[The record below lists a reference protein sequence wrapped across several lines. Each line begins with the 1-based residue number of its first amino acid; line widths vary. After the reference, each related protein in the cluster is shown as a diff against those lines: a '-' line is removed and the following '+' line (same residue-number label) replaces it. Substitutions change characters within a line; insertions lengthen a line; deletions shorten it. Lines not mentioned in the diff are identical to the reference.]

1 MGAPSKQRT
10 NSKPRSKKN
19 AESMAADQRA
29 ISISEFFTKNRHL
42 LGFDSPAKALLTTI
56 KEAVDNSLDAC
67 EEAGI
72 PPVLFVEIRPDNPVN
87 LGLELADQ
95 DGEGAQKK
103 SNNKTAAS
111 SAAKEDRFKLIIED
125 NGPGIVKAQIPKIFG
140 KLLYG
145 SKFHSLKQSRGQQG
159 IGISAAGMYGQLT
172 TGQPVTVYSRI
183 SAEAPA
189 YRFQIQL
196 DMKKNEPNILS
207 GDETIWEKVQGTRIE
222 ITLTGSY
229 KRGQHSVDN
238 YLEQTS
244 VANPHVHLTYK
255 NPKGETVVY
264 PNSTEELPPEAVE
277 IKPHPYGVELGI
289 LARMLQDTSS
299 RNINAFLKDEFCRV
313 GAKTAEQIIETAD
326 LSPRKHPKRMTQSD
340 IQAMLDA
347 IAETKIANPPTSCLS
362 PIGEELVMAGLK
374 SGVEADF
381 YTSVTRPAAVYR
393 GNPFQIEVGLAYGGK
408 LPGDELA
415 TVMRFANR
423 VPLLYQASACGVHK
437 AVLSSNW
444 KSYGLSQSKGALP
457 TGPLVV
463 LIHIASVWVPFTSE
477 SKEAVAHY
485 PEIIKEMRLALQ
497 EAGRQLGRYVR
508 RQAREKDALKKQ
520 GYIQKYI
527 PHIGEAL
534 QEILLI
540 SDAEKEEVIATLTDT
555 LERSR
560 KL

>member
-1 MGAPSKQRT
+1 
-10 NSKPRSKKN
+10 
-19 AESMAADQRA
+19 
-29 ISISEFFTKNRHL
+29 
-42 LGFDSPAKALLTTI
+42 
-56 KEAVDNSLDAC
+56 
-67 EEAGI
+67 
-72 PPVLFVEIRPDNPVN
+72 
-87 LGLELADQ
+87 
-95 DGEGAQKK
+95 
-103 SNNKTAAS
+103 
-111 SAAKEDRFKLIIED
+111 
-125 NGPGIVKAQIPKIFG
+125 
-140 KLLYG
+140 
-145 SKFHSLKQSRGQQG
+145 
-159 IGISAAGMYGQLT
+159 
-172 TGQPVTVYSRI
+172 
-183 SAEAPA
+183 
-189 YRFQIQL
+189 
-196 DMKKNEPNILS
+196 MKKNEPNILA
-207 GDETIWEKVQGTRIE
+207 GDETIWEKERGTRIE

-244 VANPHVHLTYK
+244 IANPHVHLTYK
-255 NPKGETVVY
+255 NPKGETVIY
-264 PNSTEELPPEAVE
+264 PNSTEELPPESLE

-289 LARMLQDTSS
+289 LARMLQDTTS

-313 GAKTAEQIIETAD
+313 GAKTAEQIITTAD
-326 LSPRKHPKRMTQSD
+326 LSPRKHPKRMTQAD
-340 IQAMLDA
+340 IQSLLDA
-347 IAETKIANPPTSCLS
+347 IAVTKIANPPTSCLS
-362 PIGEELVMAGLK
+362 PIGEDLVMAGLK
-374 SGVEADF
+374 SGVEAEF

-415 TVMRFANR
+415 KVMRFANR

-444 KSYGLSQSKGALP
+444 KSYGLQQSKGALP
-457 TGPLVV
+457 TGPLVI
-463 LIHIASVWVPFTSE
+463 LIHMASVWVPFTSE

-497 EAGRQLGRYVR
+497 EAGRQLGRHIR